1 MIHAA
6 VQLEQGGVSKVN
18 IATDLEMAALAALGG
33 DTYMTDAEMSSL
45 PPESL
50 ERARAAVRSTVQD
63 KIGSFLGSGGKA

>member
-1 MIHAA
+1 
-6 VQLEQGGVSKVN
+6 
-18 IATDLEMAALAALGG
+18 MAALAALGG